1 MKKNLLAL
9 SAFLLLF
16 HFSFGQL
23 EGAIKFAKSINQD
36 DLKRHLIIYSSD
48 EFEGRDTGSEGQRK
62 AVEYLR
68 EQYNDRC

>member
-1 MKKNLLAL
+1 MYEYLYYETYMP

-36 DLKRHLIIYSSD
+36 DQKDSDYLLSD
-48 EFEGRDTGSEGQRK
+48 EFEEEIQVLKVKEKR
-62 AVEYLR
+62 L
-68 EQYNDRC
+68 NI